1 MGWEHLQDMGEQL
14 ATSVGSSLYQLM
26 LTYCKENLKGKSCC
40 VGCTTT
46 MTQCMSLHPSEQGFL
61 NRGGGVGDPH
71 CAGGWKIL
79 LEGFNLYDGGN
90 LSSEFEPSNL
100 FQGQKQHSVNI
111 EH

>member
-61 NRGGGVGDPH
+61 NRGGGWGIPTVQGDGKF
-71 CAGGWKIL
+71 CLRDLIYMVV
-79 LEGFNLYDGGN
+79 E
-90 LSSEFEPSNL
+90 
-100 FQGQKQHSVNI
+100 I
-111 EH
+111 